1 MPEEAPR
8 EFVGDLN
15 KSCATARAKFFSFAI
30 VDGTG
35 SGENSLNS
43 GLNED
48 LRRVGKRKEA
58 VARRRCALGI
68 MAGVLGAFNSQFT
81 ATHPIL
87 LSDAVTNEF
96 CVFN

>member
-1 MPEEAPR
+1 MPKEAPR

-15 KSCATARAKFFSFAI
+15 KSCATTRAKFFSFTI

-43 GLNED
+43 GFDEN
-48 LRRVGKRKEA
+48 LRRVGKRKKA
-58 VARRRCALGI
+58 VARHHCALGI

-81 ATHPIL
+81 TTHSIL
-87 LSDAVTNEF
+87 LANPVSDQLIF
-96 CVFN
+96 LY